1 MTMKVIYRILDI
13 KVEVEN
19 RENLN
24 KHKAFILVA
33 NHQSSIDFIG
43 NYLAQDKPG
52 KEFMFKL

>member
-1 MTMKVIYRILDI
+1 MKVIYRILDI